1 MVISSAYFTYLN
13 LALIILYLTLIVI
26 GYKNGLILQ
35 IVDLVYNILALF
47 IGYFLAPIFASH
59 FPIVKLDEVYMA
71 LKLNVLIDTFIY
83 MIIVFI
89 LLKLLYLLIKPLFGF
104 VSKIPLIGLVNEI
117 GGALMGVVNATIV
130 VLLFCMLLNTPLFK
144 NGNEIKEGTY
154 LKTIDGLSYKALE
167 FSMDHFNYENIQKEI
182 KDFDID
188 KTRMAL
194 EKWLE
199 EQGVFDE

>member
-13 LALIILYLTLIVI
+13 LALIILYLAFIVI

-47 IGYFLAPIFASH
+47 IGYFLAPILASH

-71 LKLNVLIDTFIY
+71 LKLNVLMDTLIY

-89 LLKLLYLLIKPLFGF
+89 LLKLLYLIIKPLFGF
-104 VSKIPLIGLVNEI
+104 VSKIPLISFVNDI
-117 GGALMGVVNATIV
+117 GGALMGIVNATIV

-144 NGNEIKEGTY
+144 NGNEVKEKTY
-154 LKTIDGLSYKALE
+154 LKTINGLSYKALE
-167 FSMDHFNYENIQKEI
+167 YSMDHFKFENEF

-188 KTRMAL
+188 KTRMAFD
-194 EKWLE
+194 KWLE

>member
-13 LALIILYLTLIVI
+13 LALIILYLAFVVI

-47 IGYFLAPIFASH
+47 IGYFLAPILASH

-71 LKLNVLIDTFIY
+71 LKLNVLMDTLIY

-89 LLKLLYLLIKPLFGF
+89 LLKLLYLIIKPLFGF
-104 VSKIPLIGLVNEI
+104 VSKIPLIGFVNDI
-117 GGALMGVVNATIV
+117 GGALMGIVNATIV

-144 NGNEIKEGTY
+144 NGNEVKEKTY
-154 LKTIDGLSYKALE
+154 LKTINGLSYKALE
-167 FSMDHFNYENIQKEI
+167 FSMDHSDFQKEF

-188 KTRMAL
+188 KTRMAFD
-194 EKWLE
+194 KWLE

>member
-1 MVISSAYFTYLN
+1 MVISSACFTYLN
-13 LALIILYLTLIVI
+13 LALIILYLAFVVI

-47 IGYFLAPIFASH
+47 IGYFLAPILASH

-71 LKLNVLIDTFIY
+71 LKLNVLMDTLIY

-89 LLKLLYLLIKPLFGF
+89 LLKLLYLIIKPLFGF
-104 VSKIPLIGLVNEI
+104 VSKIPLIGFVNDI
-117 GGALMGVVNATIV
+117 GGALMGIVNATIV

-144 NGNEIKEGTY
+144 NGNEVKEKTY
-154 LKTIDGLSYKALE
+154 LKTINGLSYKALE
-167 FSMDHFNYENIQKEI
+167 FSMDHFDFQKEF

-188 KTRMAL
+188 KTRMAFD
-194 EKWLE
+194 KWLE

>member
-1 MVISSAYFTYLN
+1 MVISSAYFIYLN
-13 LALIILYLTLIVI
+13 LALIILYLAFIVI

-47 IGYFLAPIFASH
+47 IGYFLAPILASH

-71 LKLNVLIDTFIY
+71 LKLNVLMDTLIY

-89 LLKLLYLLIKPLFGF
+89 LLKLLYLIIKPLFGF
-104 VSKIPLIGLVNEI
+104 VSKIPLIGFINDI
-117 GGALMGVVNATIV
+117 GGALMGIVNATIV

-144 NGNEIKEGTY
+144 NGNEVKEKTY
-154 LKTIDGLSYKALE
+154 LKTINGLSYKALE
-167 FSMDHFNYENIQKEI
+167 FSMDHFDFQKEF

-188 KTRMAL
+188 KTRMAFD
-194 EKWLE
+194 KWLE

>member
-13 LALIILYLTLIVI
+13 LALIILYLAFVVI

-47 IGYFLAPIFASH
+47 IGYFLAPILASH

-71 LKLNVLIDTFIY
+71 LELNVLMDTLIY

-89 LLKLLYLLIKPLFGF
+89 LLKLLYLIIKPLFGF
-104 VSKIPLIGLVNEI
+104 VSKIPLIGFVNDI
-117 GGALMGVVNATIV
+117 GGALMGIVNATIV

-144 NGNEIKEGTY
+144 NGNEVKEKTY
-154 LKTIDGLSYKALE
+154 LKTINGLSYRALE
-167 FSMDHFNYENIQKEI
+167 FSMDHFDFQKEF

-188 KTRMAL
+188 KTRMAFD
-194 EKWLE
+194 KWLE

>member
-13 LALIILYLTLIVI
+13 LALIILYLAFVVI

-47 IGYFLAPIFASH
+47 IGYFLAPILASH

-71 LKLNVLIDTFIY
+71 LKLNVLMDTLIY

-89 LLKLLYLLIKPLFGF
+89 LLKLLYLIIKPLFGF
-104 VSKIPLIGLVNEI
+104 VSKIPLISFVNDI
-117 GGALMGVVNATIV
+117 GGALMGIVNATIV

-144 NGNEIKEGTY
+144 NGNEVKEKTY
-154 LKTIDGLSYKALE
+154 LKTINGLSYKALE
-167 FSMDHFNYENIQKEI
+167 FSMDHFDFQKEF

-188 KTRMAL
+188 KTRMAFD
-194 EKWLE
+194 KWLE

>member
-13 LALIILYLTLIVI
+13 LVLIILYLAFVVI

-47 IGYFLAPIFASH
+47 IGYFLAPILASH

-71 LKLNVLIDTFIY
+71 LKLNVLMDTLIY

-89 LLKLLYLLIKPLFGF
+89 LLKLLYLIIKPLFGF
-104 VSKIPLIGLVNEI
+104 VSKIPLIGFVNDI
-117 GGALMGVVNATIV
+117 GGALMGIVNATIV

-144 NGNEIKEGTY
+144 NGNEIKEKTY
-154 LKTIDGLSYKALE
+154 LKTINGLSYKALE
-167 FSMDHFNYENIQKEI
+167 YSMDHFKFENEF

-188 KTRMAL
+188 KTRMAFD
-194 EKWLE
+194 KWLE

>member
-13 LALIILYLTLIVI
+13 LALIILYLAFLVI

-47 IGYFLAPIFASH
+47 IGYFLAPILASH

-71 LKLNVLIDTFIY
+71 LKLNVLMDTLIY

-89 LLKLLYLLIKPLFGF
+89 LLKLLYLIIKPLFGF
-104 VSKIPLIGLVNEI
+104 VSKIPLIGFVNDI
-117 GGALMGVVNATIV
+117 GGALMGIVNATIV

-144 NGNEIKEGTY
+144 NGNEVKEKTY
-154 LKTIDGLSYKALE
+154 LKTINGLSYKALE
-167 FSMDHFNYENIQKEI
+167 YSMDHFKFENEF

-188 KTRMAL
+188 KTRMAFD
-194 EKWLE
+194 KWLE

>member
-13 LALIILYLTLIVI
+13 LALIILYLAFIVI

-47 IGYFLAPIFASH
+47 IGYFLAPILASH

-71 LKLNVLIDTFIY
+71 LKLNVLMDTLIY

-89 LLKLLYLLIKPLFGF
+89 LLKLLYLIIKPLFGF
-104 VSKIPLIGLVNEI
+104 VSKIPLIGFVNDI
-117 GGALMGVVNATIV
+117 GGALMGIVNATIV

-144 NGNEIKEGTY
+144 NGNEIKEKTY
-154 LKTIDGLSYKALE
+154 LKTINGLSYKALGY
-167 FSMDHFNYENIQKEI
+167 SMDHFKFENEF

-188 KTRMAL
+188 KTRMAFD
-194 EKWLE
+194 KWLE

>member
-13 LALIILYLTLIVI
+13 LALIILYLAFIVI

-35 IVDLVYNILALF
+35 IIDLVYNILALF
-47 IGYFLAPIFASH
+47 IGYFLAPILASH

-71 LKLNVLIDTFIY
+71 LKLNILMDTLIY

-89 LLKLLYLLIKPLFGF
+89 LLKLLYLIIKPLFGF
-104 VSKIPLIGLVNEI
+104 VSKIPLIGFVNDI
-117 GGALMGVVNATIV
+117 GGALMGIVNATIV

-144 NGNEIKEGTY
+144 NGNEIKEKTY
-154 LKTIDGLSYKALE
+154 LKTINGLSYKALE
-167 FSMDHFNYENIQKEI
+167 YSMDHFKFENEF

-188 KTRMAL
+188 KTRMAFD
-194 EKWLE
+194 KWLE

>member
-13 LALIILYLTLIVI
+13 LALIILYLAFIVI

-47 IGYFLAPIFASH
+47 IGYFLAPILASH

-71 LKLNVLIDTFIY
+71 LKLNVLMDTLIY

-89 LLKLLYLLIKPLFGF
+89 LLKLLYLIIKPLFGF
-104 VSKIPLIGLVNEI
+104 VSKIPLIGFVNDI
-117 GGALMGVVNATIV
+117 GGALMGIVNATIV

-144 NGNEIKEGTY
+144 NGNEVKEKTY
-154 LKTIDGLSYKALE
+154 LKTINGLSYKALE
-167 FSMDHFNYENIQKEI
+167 FSMDHFDFQKES

-188 KTRMAL
+188 KTRMAFD
-194 EKWLE
+194 KWLE

>member
-13 LALIILYLTLIVI
+13 LALIVLYLAFVVI

-47 IGYFLAPIFASH
+47 IGYFLAPILASH

-71 LKLNVLIDTFIY
+71 LKLNVLMDTLIY

-89 LLKLLYLLIKPLFGF
+89 LLKLLYLIIKPLFGF
-104 VSKIPLIGLVNEI
+104 VSKIPLIGFVNDI
-117 GGALMGVVNATIV
+117 GGALMGIVNATIV

-144 NGNEIKEGTY
+144 NGNEVKEKTY
-154 LKTIDGLSYKALE
+154 LKTINGLSYKALE
-167 FSMDHFNYENIQKEI
+167 YSMDHFKFENEF

-188 KTRMAL
+188 KTRMAFD
-194 EKWLE
+194 KWLE

>member
-13 LALIILYLTLIVI
+13 LALIILYLAFIVI

-47 IGYFLAPIFASH
+47 IGYFLAPILASH

-71 LKLNVLIDTFIY
+71 LKLNVLMDTLIY
-83 MIIVFI
+83 MIVVFI
-89 LLKLLYLLIKPLFGF
+89 LLKLLYLIIKPLFGF
-104 VSKIPLIGLVNEI
+104 VSKIPLIGFVNDI
-117 GGALMGVVNATIV
+117 GGALMGIVNATIV

-144 NGNEIKEGTY
+144 NGNEIKEKTY
-154 LKTIDGLSYKALE
+154 LKTINGLSYKALE
-167 FSMDHFNYENIQKEI
+167 YSMDHFKFENEFKN
-182 KDFDID
+182 FDID
-188 KTRMAL
+188 KTRMAFD
-194 EKWLE
+194 KWLE

>member
-13 LALIILYLTLIVI
+13 LALIILYLAFVVI

-47 IGYFLAPIFASH
+47 IGYFLAPILASH

-71 LKLNVLIDTFIY
+71 LKLNVLMDTLIY

-89 LLKLLYLLIKPLFGF
+89 LLKLLYLIIKPMFGF
-104 VSKIPLIGLVNEI
+104 VSKIPLIGFVNDI
-117 GGALMGVVNATIV
+117 GGALMGIVNATIV
-130 VLLFCMLLNTPLFK
+130 VLLFCMLLNTSLFK
-144 NGNEIKEGTY
+144 NGNEVKEKTY
-154 LKTIDGLSYKALE
+154 LKTINGLSYKALE
-167 FSMDHFNYENIQKEI
+167 FSMDHFDFQKEF

-188 KTRMAL
+188 KTRMAFD
-194 EKWLE
+194 KWLE

>member
-13 LALIILYLTLIVI
+13 LALIILYLAFIVI

-47 IGYFLAPIFASH
+47 IGYFLAPILASH

-71 LKLNVLIDTFIY
+71 LKLNVLMDTLIY

-89 LLKLLYLLIKPLFGF
+89 LLKLLYLIIKPLFGF
-104 VSKIPLIGLVNEI
+104 VSKIPLIGFVNDI
-117 GGALMGVVNATIV
+117 GGALMGIVNATIV

-144 NGNEIKEGTY
+144 NGNEIKEKTY
-154 LKTIDGLSYKALE
+154 LKTINGLSYKALE
-167 FSMDHFNYENIQKEI
+167 YSMDHFKFENEF

-188 KTRMAL
+188 KTRMAFD
-194 EKWLE
+194 KWLE
-199 EQGVFDE
+199 EQDVFDE

>member
-13 LALIILYLTLIVI
+13 LALIILYLAFVVI

-47 IGYFLAPIFASH
+47 IGYFLAPILASH
-59 FPIVKLDEVYMA
+59 FPIVKLDEVYMS
-71 LKLNVLIDTFIY
+71 LKLNVLMDTLIY

-89 LLKLLYLLIKPLFGF
+89 LLKLLYLIIKPLFGF
-104 VSKIPLIGLVNEI
+104 VSKIPLIGFVNDI
-117 GGALMGVVNATIV
+117 GGALMGIVNATIV

-144 NGNEIKEGTY
+144 NGNEVKEKTY
-154 LKTIDGLSYKALE
+154 LKTINGLSYKALE
-167 FSMDHFNYENIQKEI
+167 FSMDHFDFQKEF

-188 KTRMAL
+188 KTRMAFD
-194 EKWLE
+194 KWLE

>member
-13 LALIILYLTLIVI
+13 LALIILYLAFVVI

-47 IGYFLAPIFASH
+47 IGYFLAPILASH

-71 LKLNVLIDTFIY
+71 LKLNVLMDTLIY

-89 LLKLLYLLIKPLFGF
+89 LLKLLYLIIKPLFGF
-104 VSKIPLIGLVNEI
+104 VSKIPLIGFVNDI
-117 GGALMGVVNATIV
+117 GGALMGIVNATIV

-144 NGNEIKEGTY
+144 NGNEIKEKTY
-154 LKTIDGLSYKALE
+154 LKTINGLSYKALE
-167 FSMDHFNYENIQKEI
+167 YSMDHFKFENEF

-188 KTRMAL
+188 KTRMAFD
-194 EKWLE
+194 KWLE

>member
-13 LALIILYLTLIVI
+13 LALIILYLAFIVI

-47 IGYFLAPIFASH
+47 IGYFLALILASH

-71 LKLNVLIDTFIY
+71 LKLNVLMDTLIY

-89 LLKLLYLLIKPLFGF
+89 LLKLLYLIIKPLFGF
-104 VSKIPLIGLVNEI
+104 VSKIPLIGFVNDI
-117 GGALMGVVNATIV
+117 GGALMGIVNATIV

-144 NGNEIKEGTY
+144 NGNEIKEKTY
-154 LKTIDGLSYKALE
+154 LKTINGLSYKALE
-167 FSMDHFNYENIQKEI
+167 YSMDHFKFENEF

-188 KTRMAL
+188 KTRMAFD
-194 EKWLE
+194 KWLE

>member
-13 LALIILYLTLIVI
+13 LALIILYLAFIVI

-47 IGYFLAPIFASH
+47 IGYFLAPILASH

-71 LKLNVLIDTFIY
+71 LKLNILMDTLIY

-89 LLKLLYLLIKPLFGF
+89 LLKLLYLIIKPLFGF
-104 VSKIPLIGLVNEI
+104 VSKIPLISFVNDI
-117 GGALMGVVNATIV
+117 GGALMGIVNATIV

-144 NGNEIKEGTY
+144 NGNEVKEKTY
-154 LKTIDGLSYKALE
+154 LKTINGLSYKALE
-167 FSMDHFNYENIQKEI
+167 YSMDHFKFENEF

-188 KTRMAL
+188 KTRMAFD
-194 EKWLE
+194 KWLE

>member
-13 LALIILYLTLIVI
+13 LALIILYLAFIVI

-47 IGYFLAPIFASH
+47 ICYFLAPILASH

-71 LKLNVLIDTFIY
+71 LKLNVLMDTLIY

-89 LLKLLYLLIKPLFGF
+89 LLKLLYLIIKPLFGF
-104 VSKIPLIGLVNEI
+104 VSKIPLIGFVNDI
-117 GGALMGVVNATIV
+117 GGALMGIVNATIV

-144 NGNEIKEGTY
+144 NGNEVKEKTY
-154 LKTIDGLSYKALE
+154 LKTINGLSYKALE
-167 FSMDHFNYENIQKEI
+167 YSMDHFKFENEF

-188 KTRMAL
+188 KTRMAFD
-194 EKWLE
+194 KWLE

>member
-13 LALIILYLTLIVI
+13 LALIILYLAFIVI

-47 IGYFLAPIFASH
+47 IGYFLAPILASH

-71 LKLNVLIDTFIY
+71 LKLNVLMDTLIY

-89 LLKLLYLLIKPLFGF
+89 LLKLLYLIIKPLFGF
-104 VSKIPLIGLVNEI
+104 VSKIPLIGFVNDI
-117 GGALMGVVNATIV
+117 GGALMGIVNATIV

-144 NGNEIKEGTY
+144 NGNEVKEKTY
-154 LKTIDGLSYKALE
+154 LKTINGLSYKALE
-167 FSMDHFNYENIQKEI
+167 YSLDHFKFENEF

-188 KTRMAL
+188 KTRMAFD
-194 EKWLE
+194 KWLE

>member
-13 LALIILYLTLIVI
+13 LALIVLYLAFVVI

-47 IGYFLAPIFASH
+47 IGYFLAPILASH

-71 LKLNVLIDTFIY
+71 LKLNVLMDTLIY

-89 LLKLLYLLIKPLFGF
+89 LLKLLYLIIKPLFGF
-104 VSKIPLIGLVNEI
+104 VSKIPLIGFVNDI
-117 GGALMGVVNATIV
+117 GGALMGIVNATIV

-144 NGNEIKEGTY
+144 NGNEVKEKTY
-154 LKTIDGLSYKALE
+154 LKTINGLSYKALE
-167 FSMDHFNYENIQKEI
+167 FSMDHFDFQKEF

-188 KTRMAL
+188 KTRMAFD
-194 EKWLE
+194 KWLE

>member
-13 LALIILYLTLIVI
+13 LALIILYLAFVVI

-47 IGYFLAPIFASH
+47 IGYFLAPILASH

-71 LKLNVLIDTFIY
+71 LKLNVLMDTLIY

-89 LLKLLYLLIKPLFGF
+89 LLKLLYLIIKPLFGF
-104 VSKIPLIGLVNEI
+104 VSKIPLIGFVNDI
-117 GGALMGVVNATIV
+117 GGALMGIVNATIV

-144 NGNEIKEGTY
+144 NGNEVKEKTY
-154 LKTIDGLSYKALE
+154 LKTINGLSYKALE
-167 FSMDHFNYENIQKEI
+167 YSLDHFKFENEF

-188 KTRMAL
+188 KTRMAFD
-194 EKWLE
+194 KWLE

>member
-13 LALIILYLTLIVI
+13 LALIVLYLAFVVI

-47 IGYFLAPIFASH
+47 IGYFLAPILASH

-71 LKLNVLIDTFIY
+71 LKLNVLMDTLIY

-89 LLKLLYLLIKPLFGF
+89 LLKLLYLIIKPLFGF
-104 VSKIPLIGLVNEI
+104 VSKIPLIGFVNDI
-117 GGALMGVVNATIV
+117 GGALMGIVNATIV

-144 NGNEIKEGTY
+144 NGNEVKEKTY
-154 LKTIDGLSYKALE
+154 LKTINGLSYKALE
-167 FSMDHFNYENIQKEI
+167 FSMDHFDFQKEF

-188 KTRMAL
+188 KTRMAFD
-194 EKWLE
+194 KWLE
-199 EQGVFDE
+199 EQGIFDE

>member
-13 LALIILYLTLIVI
+13 LALIVLYLAFVVI

-47 IGYFLAPIFASH
+47 IGYFLAPILASH

-71 LKLNVLIDTFIY
+71 LKLNVLMDTLIY

-89 LLKLLYLLIKPLFGF
+89 LLKLLYLIIKPLFGF
-104 VSKIPLIGLVNEI
+104 VSKIPLIGFVNDI
-117 GGALMGVVNATIV
+117 GGALMGIVNATIV

-144 NGNEIKEGTY
+144 NGNEVKEKTY
-154 LKTIDGLSYKALE
+154 LKTINGLSYKALE
-167 FSMDHFNYENIQKEI
+167 FSMDHFDFQNEF

-188 KTRMAL
+188 KTRMAFD
-194 EKWLE
+194 KWLE

>member
-1 MVISSAYFTYLN
+1 MVITSAYFTYLN
-13 LALIILYLTLIVI
+13 LALIILYLAFVVI

-47 IGYFLAPIFASH
+47 IGYFLAPILASH

-71 LKLNVLIDTFIY
+71 LKLNVLMDTLIY

-89 LLKLLYLLIKPLFGF
+89 LLKLLYLIIKPLFGF
-104 VSKIPLIGLVNEI
+104 VSKIPLIGFVNDI
-117 GGALMGVVNATIV
+117 GGALMGIVNATIV

-144 NGNEIKEGTY
+144 NGNEVKEKTY
-154 LKTIDGLSYKALE
+154 LKTINGLSYKALE
-167 FSMDHFNYENIQKEI
+167 FSMDHFDFQKEF

-188 KTRMAL
+188 KTRMAFD
-194 EKWLE
+194 KWLE
-199 EQGVFDE
+199 EQGIFDE

>member
-13 LALIILYLTLIVI
+13 LALIILYLAFIVI

-47 IGYFLAPIFASH
+47 IGYFLAPILASH

-71 LKLNVLIDTFIY
+71 LKLNVLMDTLIY
-83 MIIVFI
+83 MIVVFI
-89 LLKLLYLLIKPLFGF
+89 LLKLLYLIIKPLFGF
-104 VSKIPLIGLVNEI
+104 VSKIPLIGFVNDI
-117 GGALMGVVNATIV
+117 GGALMGIVNATIV

-144 NGNEIKEGTY
+144 NGNEVKEKTY
-154 LKTIDGLSYKALE
+154 LKTINGLSYKALE
-167 FSMDHFNYENIQKEI
+167 YSMDHFKFENEF

-188 KTRMAL
+188 KTRMAFD
-194 EKWLE
+194 KWLE

>member
-13 LALIILYLTLIVI
+13 LALIILYLAFVVI

-47 IGYFLAPIFASH
+47 IGYFLAPILASH
-59 FPIVKLDEVYMA
+59 FPIVKLDETYMA
-71 LKLNVLIDTFIY
+71 LKLNVLMDTLIY

-89 LLKLLYLLIKPLFGF
+89 LLKLLYLIIKPLFGF
-104 VSKIPLIGLVNEI
+104 VSKIPLIGFVNDI
-117 GGALMGVVNATIV
+117 GGALMGIVNATIV

-144 NGNEIKEGTY
+144 NGNEVKEKTY
-154 LKTIDGLSYKALE
+154 LKTINGLSYKALE
-167 FSMDHFNYENIQKEI
+167 FSMDHFDFQKEF

-188 KTRMAL
+188 KTRMAFD
-194 EKWLE
+194 KWLE

>member
-13 LALIILYLTLIVI
+13 LALIILYLAFVVI

-47 IGYFLAPIFASH
+47 IGYFLAPILASH

-71 LKLNVLIDTFIY
+71 LKLNVLMDTLIY

-89 LLKLLYLLIKPLFGF
+89 LLKLLYLIIKPLFGF
-104 VSKIPLIGLVNEI
+104 VSKIPLIGFVNDI
-117 GGALMGVVNATIV
+117 GGALMGIVNATIV

-144 NGNEIKEGTY
+144 NGNEVKEKTY
-154 LKTIDGLSYKALE
+154 LKTINGLSYKALE
-167 FSMDHFNYENIQKEI
+167 FSMDHF
-182 KDFDID
+182 DF
-188 KTRMAL
+188 K
-194 EKWLE
+194 K
-199 EQGVFDE
+199 

>member
-1 MVISSAYFTYLN
+1 MVITSAYFTYLN
-13 LALIILYLTLIVI
+13 LALIILYLAFVVI

-47 IGYFLAPIFASH
+47 IGYFLAPILASH

-71 LKLNVLIDTFIY
+71 LKLNVLMDTLIY

-89 LLKLLYLLIKPLFGF
+89 LLKLLYLIIKPLFGF
-104 VSKIPLIGLVNEI
+104 VSKIPLIGFVNDI
-117 GGALMGVVNATIV
+117 GGALMGIVNATIV

-144 NGNEIKEGTY
+144 NGNEVKEKTY
-154 LKTIDGLSYKALE
+154 LKTINGLSYKALE
-167 FSMDHFNYENIQKEI
+167 YSMDHFKFENEF

-188 KTRMAL
+188 KTRMAFD
-194 EKWLE
+194 KWLE

>member
-13 LALIILYLTLIVI
+13 LALIILYLAFIVI

-35 IVDLVYNILALF
+35 IIDLVYNILALF
-47 IGYFLAPIFASH
+47 IGYFLAPILASH

-71 LKLNVLIDTFIY
+71 LKLNILMDTLIY

-89 LLKLLYLLIKPLFGF
+89 LLKLLYLIIKPLFGF
-104 VSKIPLIGLVNEI
+104 VSKIPLIGFVNDI
-117 GGALMGVVNATIV
+117 GGALMGIVNATIV

-144 NGNEIKEGTY
+144 NGNEVKEKTY
-154 LKTIDGLSYKALE
+154 LKTINGLSYKALE
-167 FSMDHFNYENIQKEI
+167 YSLDHFKFENEF

-188 KTRMAL
+188 KTRMAFDS
-194 EKWLE
+194 WLE

>member
-13 LALIILYLTLIVI
+13 LALIILYLAFIVI

-47 IGYFLAPIFASH
+47 IGYFLAPILASH

-71 LKLNVLIDTFIY
+71 LKLNILMDTIIY

-89 LLKLLYLLIKPLFGF
+89 LLKLLYLIIKPLFGF
-104 VSKIPLIGLVNEI
+104 VSKIPLISFVNDI
-117 GGALMGVVNATIV
+117 GGALMGIVNATIV

-144 NGNEIKEGTY
+144 NGNEVKEKTY
-154 LKTIDGLSYKALE
+154 LKTINGLSYKALE
-167 FSMDHFNYENIQKEI
+167 YSMDHFKFENEF

-188 KTRMAL
+188 KTRMAFD
-194 EKWLE
+194 KWLE

>member
-13 LALIILYLTLIVI
+13 LALIILYLAFVVI

-47 IGYFLAPIFASH
+47 IGYFLAPILASH

-71 LKLNVLIDTFIY
+71 LKLNVLMDSLIY

-89 LLKLLYLLIKPLFGF
+89 LLKLLYLIIKPLFGF
-104 VSKIPLIGLVNEI
+104 VSKIPLIGFVNDI
-117 GGALMGVVNATIV
+117 GGALMGIVNATIV

-144 NGNEIKEGTY
+144 NGNEVKEKTY
-154 LKTIDGLSYKALE
+154 LKTINGLSYKALE
-167 FSMDHFNYENIQKEI
+167 FSMDHFDFQKEF

-188 KTRMAL
+188 KTRMAFD
-194 EKWLE
+194 KWLE

>member
-13 LALIILYLTLIVI
+13 LALIILYLAFIVI

-47 IGYFLAPIFASH
+47 IGYFLAPILASH
-59 FPIVKLDEVYMA
+59 FPIVKLDEVYMG
-71 LKLNVLIDTFIY
+71 LKLNVLMDTLIY

-89 LLKLLYLLIKPLFGF
+89 LLKLLYLIIKPLFGF
-104 VSKIPLIGLVNEI
+104 VSKIPLIGFVNDI
-117 GGALMGVVNATIV
+117 GGALMGIVNATIV

-144 NGNEIKEGTY
+144 NGNEVKEKTY
-154 LKTIDGLSYKALE
+154 LKTINGLSYKALE
-167 FSMDHFNYENIQKEI
+167 YSMDHFKFENEF

-188 KTRMAL
+188 KTRMAFD
-194 EKWLE
+194 KWLE

>member
-13 LALIILYLTLIVI
+13 LALIILYLAFIVI

-47 IGYFLAPIFASH
+47 IGYFLAPILASH

-71 LKLNVLIDTFIY
+71 LKLNVLMDTLIY
-83 MIIVFI
+83 MIVVFI
-89 LLKLLYLLIKPLFGF
+89 LLKLLYLIIKPLFGF
-104 VSKIPLIGLVNEI
+104 VSKIPLIGFVNDI
-117 GGALMGVVNATIV
+117 GGALMGIVNATIV

-144 NGNEIKEGTY
+144 NGNEIKEKTY
-154 LKTIDGLSYKALE
+154 LKTINGLSYKALE
-167 FSMDHFNYENIQKEI
+167 YSMDHFKFENEF

-188 KTRMAL
+188 KTRMAFD
-194 EKWLE
+194 KWLE